1 MLATEFNKASE
12 FNEVDQS
19 PPSQKLR
26 VVEVDFRNDR
36 RWLDYLLTHRDALV
50 YHHPGWITALEAE
63 YGRKC
68 IALACEGED
77 GQLQG
82 VLPLLP
88 TRGFPLRWARN
99 QVRKRLSSLPRTP
112 LAGPLASSEAA
123 LVALV
128 RAAIERVKNGPGF
141 QLELKTMIP
150 NLADLVPELQRIEW
164 RGTYV
169 RGLPTNDEPER
180 DLIGDQSR
188 TPRASGKLSFGSSR
202 QNHQV
207 KWAVNK
213 AKKQGVF
220 MRPASGKSE
229 LKRWYELYLILM
241 QRHAVPPRPLR
252 FFERLWDELQ
262 PLGLMELAIADLG
275 GPDVYEDE
283 TDSTRPPANAAA
295 GTMVSGSIQVQF
307 GHTSFWAFTGST
319 EDSTRLHVNDLT
331 LWYGMHESCRQG
343 YDWFDLGE
351 VAENHPELMQFKA
364 KWGTI
369 IKPMYRYYYPP
380 LPVSEEEEK
389 NAPEPW
395 LSRMVASVWRKLPLP
410 IVAALGDWI
419 LSYL

>member
-1 MLATEFNKASE
+1 MLATEFNK
-12 FNEVDQS
+12 VDQAPVS
-19 PPSQKLR
+19 SDQPSVSRLR

-36 RWLDYLLTHRDALV
+36 RWLNYLLSHRDGLV
-50 YHHPGWITALEAE
+50 YHHPGWLTALEAE

-68 IALACEGED
+68 VALACEDDCGEF
-77 GQLQG
+77 QG
-82 VLPLLP
+82 ILPLLP

-99 QVRKRLSSLPRTP
+99 QVHKRLSSLPRTP
-112 LAGPLASSEAA
+112 LAGPIASSERA
-123 LVALV
+123 LAVLV
-128 RAAIERVKNGPGF
+128 RGAIEKVKLEPGL
-141 QLELKTMIP
+141 QLELKTMTP
-150 NLADLVPELQRIEW
+150 GLEEVVPELQCVQW

-169 RGLPTNDEPER
+169 RGLPTNDEPQR
-180 DLIGDQSR
+180 DLVGDQSCP
-188 TPRASGKLSFGSSR
+188 PRPGSKLSFGSSR

-220 MRPASGKSE
+220 MRPAAGKDE
-229 LKRWYELYLILM
+229 LRKWYTLYLILM
-241 QRHAVPPRPLR
+241 RRHAVPPRPLR

-275 GPDVYEDE
+275 HPDVYEDE
-283 TDSTRPPANAAA
+283 TDSTRPPANAAP

-319 EDSTRLHVNDLT
+319 EDSTRLHVSDLT
-331 LWYGMHESCRQG
+331 LWYGMHEACRQG

-364 KWGTI
+364 KWGTLL
-369 IKPMYRYYYPP
+369 KPMYRYYYPA
-380 LPVSEEEEK
+380 LSLSEEEEQ
-389 NAPEPW
+389 NAPESK
-395 LSRMVASVWRKLPLP
+395 LFRIVASVWRKLPLP
-410 IVAALGDWI
+410 VVAFLGDWI